1 MPENTVSLNHHQKYL
16 EGGGE
21 MGSLIRSFNWSET
34 VLGTP
39 DTWPQSLLI
48 TISTM
53 LRSRFPMFLFWGPDC
68 IQFYN
73 DAYRPSLGTTGKH
86 PYALGRKGADSWQ
99 EIWPLILPQ
108 IEKAMHYGESTY
120 SENELVPMY
129 RNGSIENVYWTYS
142 YSPVIKECGTPG
154 GALVICYET
163 TKAVHAFNTA
173 EESKNQLQFAIE
185 SADLG
190 TWDLDPA
197 TNRFIGNNRIKE
209 WFGLTQDSDIA
220 LPDAIEAILPEDRD
234 RVANAITA
242 TMQYGSDN
250 NYDIVYGIQNKV
262 SGQKRVLRAKGKVVF
277 NNENI
282 ATRFSGILLDVT
294 DDVEVEKRKD
304 EFISVASHELKTPIT
319 SLNASLQILEK
330 LVKLEPVSDKFK
342 LFTNKAANNINKLVH
357 LLDDLLNVT
366 KIQQG
371 QLALSK
377 NRFNLA
383 ELVKDSCDHISQGTD
398 HDITITGEKELMVYA
413 DYRRI
418 DQVLVNFISNAIK
431 YSPQSK
437 KIDITVE
444 QQGPDAKVTVSDYG
458 IGINPDKLPHL
469 FDRYYRVDAL
479 GHQFSG
485 LGLGLYISSDI
496 IKRHDGDI
504 GVESQWGEGSK
515 FWFTLPIDQ

>member
-1 MPENTVSLNHHQKYL
+1 MLENTVSQNDYRKYL

-21 MGSLIRSFNWSET
+21 MGKLISSFDWSGS

-39 DTWPQSLLI
+39 DTWPLSLLL
-48 TISTM
+48 TISNM
-53 LRSRFPMFLFWGPDC
+53 LRSRFPMFLFWGPEH

-86 PYALGRKGADSWQ
+86 PHVLGCKGADSWQ
-99 EIWPLILPQ
+99 EVWPQVLPK
-108 IEKAMHYGESTY
+108 IEVAMKNGESTY
-120 SENELVPMY
+120 SENELVPLH
-129 RNGSIENVYWTYS
+129 RNGGVDITYWTYG
-142 YSPVIKECGTPG
+142 YSPVIDEFGKPG
-154 GALVICYET
+154 GALVVCYET
-163 TKAVHAFNTA
+163 TKAVQAFNIA
-173 EESKNQLQFAIE
+173 EESKKQLQFAIE

-190 TWDLDPA
+190 TWDLDPV
-197 TNRFIGNNRIKE
+197 TNRFIGNNRIKQ
-209 WFGLTQDSDIA
+209 WFGLDEEGDIA
-220 LPDAIEAILPEDRD
+220 LDDVIETILPEDREK
-234 RVANAITA
+234 VTNAIT
-242 TMQYGSDN
+242 TSMQYGNDS
-250 NYDIVYGIQNKV
+250 NYDIIFGIKNKV
-262 SGQKRVLRAKGKVVF
+262 NYVTRVVRAKGKVVF
-277 NNENI
+277 NNEKV

-319 SLNASLQILEK
+319 SLNASLQIMEK
-330 LVKLEPVSDKFK
+330 LVKVEPVSDKFK
-342 LFTNKAANNINKLVH
+342 LFTSKAANNVVKLIR

-377 NRFNLA
+377 NRFNLI
-383 ELVKDSCDHISQGTD
+383 ELVNDSCDHFSQGND
-398 HDITITGEKELMVYA
+398 YEITITGDKALMVYA

-431 YSPQSK
+431 YSPKSK
-437 KIDITVE
+437 KIDITIE
-444 QQGPDAKVTVSDYG
+444 KEGHNAKVIVSDYG

-469 FDRYYRVDAL
+469 FDRYYRVDEL

-496 IKRHDGDI
+496 IKRHNGDI
-504 GVESQWGEGSK
+504 GVESKWGEGSK